1 MKIVIEISGG
11 IVAGV
16 YADERDIP
24 CDPMPQCY
32 VVDLDGVKVGE
43 ATKAEECGVEPLS
56 DASDL
61 VIDAM
66 EALK

>member
-11 IVAGV
+11 VVAGV
-16 YADERDIP
+16 YVELDIP

-43 ATKAEECGVEPLS
+43 ATKVEEFSVEPLS